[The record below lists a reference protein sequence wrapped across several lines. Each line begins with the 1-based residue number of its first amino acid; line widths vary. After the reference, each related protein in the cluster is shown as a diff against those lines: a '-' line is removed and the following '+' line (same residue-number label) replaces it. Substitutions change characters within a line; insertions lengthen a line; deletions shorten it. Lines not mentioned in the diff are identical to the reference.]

1 MRTMQSRWWIIIT
14 TIFARNRIKHKIF
27 FSLSPHY
34 LVIFV
39 YTDKRNINFLTVI
52 HRSGSIIRWE
62 DGLWFLSRKYLARE
76 YEVLGFVFSFHPS
89 SIIVFL
95 TADTQT
101 RKGHTSAASCNCS
114 VSSDSCNNRAM
125 AWRNTSAEL
134 VTKQPPGPTFAE
146 QVRPWPRGRQG
157 GRTGGREEG
166 SRCYLSA
173 LCDQVGFKH
182 YWDDRSEWRLLA
194 ASARFPALF
203 LPWGR

>member
-1 MRTMQSRWWIIIT
+1 M
-14 TIFARNRIKHKIF
+14 
-27 FSLSPHY
+27 
-34 LVIFV
+34 
-39 YTDKRNINFLTVI
+39 
-52 HRSGSIIRWE
+52 
-62 DGLWFLSRKYLARE
+62 WFLSRKYLARE
-76 YEVLGFVFSFHPS
+76 YEVLGFVFGLLFFFRSS

-157 GRTGGREEG
+157 GRKGAGVIYP
-166 SRCYLSA
+166 RCVIKWDLSIIGTIDPSGDCLLLRPVSPHYSCLGVVRWL
-173 LCDQVGFKH
+173 LC
-182 YWDDRSEWRLLA
+182 
-194 ASARFPALF
+194 
-203 LPWGR
+203 